1 MIHQCPQCGK
11 EFDVLWPQLWSYKRG
26 QKFLCTYTCLRAYDE
41 GKEANEMGKITK
53 ENKEKAINIALEG
66 GDPRP
71 YLKECGSIAPDKLW
85 SYIKMQL
92 KKNEPEFYEKLA
104 KGAGA
109 KKQVETP
116 EIGGHLHNINRTP
129 PPPPKPIRIETPEKP
144 GKVFRPYPVT
154 GIRTDYG
161 EFYYDRKFNSLDWRT
176 EEGDEVS
183 MSPVAWKNMADELPD
198 ILAAL
203 GVGV

>member
-11 EFDVLWPQLWSYKRG
+11 EFEVLWPQLWSYKRG
-26 QKFLCTYTCLRAYDE
+26 QEFLCTYTCLRAYDE
-41 GKEANEMGKITK
+41 GKEANEMGKIT
-53 ENKEKAINIALEG
+53 NAQKEKAINIALEG

-71 YLKECGSIAPDKLW
+71 YLKQCGSIAPDKMW
-85 SYIKMQL
+85 GYIKMQL
-92 KKNEPEFYEKLA
+92 KKKEPETYEKLA
-104 KGAGA
+104 KTGQKVPYKA
-109 KKQVETP
+109 E
-116 EIGGHLHNINRTP
+116 
-129 PPPPKPIRIETPEKP
+129 ETPEKP

-161 EFYYDRKFNSLDWRT
+161 EFYFDRKYNSLDWRT

-183 MSPVAWKNMADELPD
+183 MSPIAWKNMADELPD

-203 GVGV
+203 GVSL